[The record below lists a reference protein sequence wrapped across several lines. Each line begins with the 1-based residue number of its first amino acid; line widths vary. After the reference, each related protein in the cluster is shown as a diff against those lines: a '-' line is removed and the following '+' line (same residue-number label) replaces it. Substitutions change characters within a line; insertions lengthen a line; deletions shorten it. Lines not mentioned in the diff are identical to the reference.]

1 MLQFP
6 LCDFSGCV
14 GKTLLSIFYLHTL
27 KHPEQRQRNEKT
39 MWLKCQVIENIL
51 AYSWECQYSYARNI
65 IKWYRSIESPALKVK
80 IPFGTILQVHSLIK
94 KFTVFIN
101 VHFTN
106 WLTDPW
112 VIFCVRVCTC
122 VLTLMLEV

>member
-1 MLQFP
+1 
-6 LCDFSGCV
+6 
-14 GKTLLSIFYLHTL
+14 
-27 KHPEQRQRNEKT
+27 
-39 MWLKCQVIENIL
+39 MWLKCQVIENIFS
-51 AYSWECQYSYARNI
+51 YSWECQYSYARNI
-65 IKWYRSIESPALKVK
+65 IKWYRSIESPAVKVK